1 MKLPASRRTPVEVRP
16 DVFLYI
22 HRATEVTPTML
33 EREIVGCFQPLES
46 PIGPTWWSARH
57 GCFADV
63 HQADLNGLTF
73 GRGGPRRLAWNA
85 TTVVLERHHGVT
97 LEELLAAAPV
107 AVLHGDVRRYLV
119 SRVCLPNRYGV
130 CGWLFPTL
138 REVIVGFD
146 GRVAVIVRA
155 APAARYISHSES
167 EYREEF
173 AAERD
178 AIDDAAKVGERAFRE
193 ALDAGE
199 EPWSEADAPLLAALV
214 ADLFPQRFSAYRY
227 LVRVASTLPA
237 LPLPS
242 DWDDCLLA
250 REREVAS
257 YRLDAAYAE
266 LNKMVSGASD
276 VFVGTRPPVEGSG
289 DPHLEPATDAPAEVA
304 RFHLARE
311 REVALWP
318 LSEMVRWPAIRGERR
333 RLVLGRRG
341 LAPPDPTTYHAEAHI
356 EGVLFDPLRR
366 WPGDPFP
373 KGALGAVHIP
383 PEADPIIR
391 RAASFAPGLA
401 TEGTFERAHPGEDRD
416 ATVAAAHTFFE
427 SHCLPALGVWL
438 HGVIDG
444 WSVERAREVWLQA
457 WRGIDGE
464 LAPADLARLAAGPPR
479 LPPSTPAQFARA
491 AALIEEDDRKVQVK
505 SKGRLPYA
513 SNGGH
518 DNDGIA
524 VELSDHIGVLE
535 RLVFS
540 KSTVTV
546 STVAGCDIRLVH
558 SEGAGRIRFA
568 FSVFNG
574 VLILSPRGLYSA
586 LTVDGRRCSAN
597 DRVPLSP
604 TSVVAIARYRLRA
617 SLTAGAGN
625 APSPDSAA

>member
-1 MKLPASRRTPVEVRP
+1 MP
-16 DVFLYI
+16 
-22 HRATEVTPTML
+22 

-46 PIGPTWWSARH
+46 PLGPTWWSARH

-63 HQADLNGLTF
+63 HQADVNGLTF
-73 GRGGPRRLAWNA
+73 GRGGPRRLAWTK
-85 TTVVLERHHGVT
+85 TTEVLERHHGVT
-97 LEELLAAAPV
+97 LEELLATGPITD
-107 AVLHGDVRRYLV
+107 LHSDVRRYLV
-119 SRVCLPNRYGV
+119 ARVCLPNRYGV

-146 GRVAVIVRA
+146 GRVAVVVRA
-155 APAARYISHSES
+155 APRARYISHSES
-167 EYREEF
+167 AYREEF

-178 AIDDAAKVGERAFRE
+178 AIDDAAMVGERAFRE

-199 EPWSEADAPLLAALV
+199 DPWSEADAPPLAALV
-214 ADLFPQRFSAYRY
+214 ADLFPQRFSAYRA
-227 LVRVASTLPA
+227 LLRVASTLPA

-242 DWDDCLLA
+242 DWDDCLLK

-257 YRLDAAYAE
+257 YRLGAAYEE
-266 LNKMVSGASD
+266 LNKMVGGASD
-276 VFVGTRPPVEGSG
+276 VFVGTRSG
-289 DPHLEPATDAPAEVA
+289 LERDGEPYLEPATDAPTAVA
-304 RFHLARE
+304 RFQLARE
-311 REVALWP
+311 RELALWP
-318 LSEMVRWPAIRGERR
+318 LSEMDRWPAIRGERR
-333 RLVLGRRG
+333 RLVMERRG
-341 LAPPDPTTYHAEAHI
+341 LGPPDETTKQAEANI
-356 EGVLFDPLRR
+356 ERVLVDPVQN
-366 WPGDPFP
+366 WPCDPFP
-373 KGALGAVHIP
+373 LDAVGGIHFR
-383 PEADPIIR
+383 PETDPIIR
-391 RAASFAPGLA
+391 RVASFAPGRA
-401 TEGTFERAHPGEDRD
+401 NTEPFERAHPGEDHHE
-416 ATVAAAHTFFE
+416 TVAAAHTFFE

-464 LAPADLARLAAGPPR
+464 LAPTDLARLAAGPPR
-479 LPPSTPAQFARA
+479 LPPSTPEQFARA
-491 AALIEEDDRKVQVK
+491 AALIEEDDRKAQVK

-540 KSTVTV
+540 KSSVTV
-546 STVAGCDIRLVH
+546 STVAGFDIRLLH
-558 SEGAGRIRFA
+558 SEGAGRIRFE

-597 DRVPLSP
+597 DRVPLLP

-617 SLTAGAGN
+617 SLTAGAGA